1 MLNRIRTIV
10 DKEWAE
16 VFKNRLVLFTVGF
29 LPLIFT
35 VMPLGILYATRG
47 AMSDGSAAGD
57 VSDLPPA
64 IIAACGPVTPFECFQ
79 IYLMNQ
85 MLVLFMLMPL
95 IIPISIAAYSIVGEK
110 TTRSLEPLLATPIT
124 TVELLTGKAL
134 AAVIPA
140 ILATWG
146 GFLVFVLGVPLVG
159 GGAAALR
166 AVLNPVWLLAVFVAG
181 PLMAVIAVNF
191 AVIISSRTSDPRV
204 AEQLSAVL
212 VVPLIVMIFGQIAGF
227 ITLNLTFMLAAIAVL
242 AVAAVALIYLGVRFF
257 ERETILTKWK

>member
-1 MLNRIRTIV
+1 MHRIQTII

-35 VMPLGILYATRG
+35 ALPLGILYATRG
-47 AMSDGSAAGD
+47 AMSGGASAGD
-57 VSDLPPA
+57 VSDLPPSM
-64 IIAACGPVTPFECFQ
+64 IAACGNITSFECFQ
-79 IYLMNQ
+79 VYLMNQ

-159 GGAAALR
+159 GGPAAIR
-166 AVLNPVWLLAVFVAG
+166 AILNPVWLLAVFVAG

-212 VVPLIVMIFGQIAGF
+212 IVPLIAMIFGQIAGV
-227 ITLNLTFMLAAIAVL
+227 ITLNAAFMLTAILVL
-242 AVAAVALIYLGVRFF
+242 AGVAVALIVLGVRFF